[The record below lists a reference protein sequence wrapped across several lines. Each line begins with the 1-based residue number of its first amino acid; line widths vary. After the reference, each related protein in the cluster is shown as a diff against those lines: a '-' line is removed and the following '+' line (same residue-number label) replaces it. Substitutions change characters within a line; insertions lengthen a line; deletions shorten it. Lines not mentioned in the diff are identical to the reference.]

1 MLRRVVRAFRIASLS
16 LGLLMLLWLPV
27 SWVYSVWL
35 ISPWPG
41 DHARFVFGDGVL
53 WINIV
58 TQAPE
63 PSLNNPM
70 QLAVHRI
77 TERGSLDDA
86 LLPSFQHIEWPEFSV
101 ATRNAVIPL
110 WLLAAVCLA
119 WPVTSLLVRRRR
131 RGRGFEVEAKGGG
144 AVSTLD
150 S

>member
-1 MLRRVVRAFRIASLS
+1 
-16 LGLLMLLWLPV
+16 MLLWLPV

-77 TERGSLDDA
+77 TERGSLD
-86 LLPSFQHIEWPEFSV
+86 

-119 WPVTSLLVRRRR
+119 WPVTSLLVQRRR
-131 RGRGFEVEAKGGG
+131 RGRGFEVEAKG
-144 AVSTLD
+144 
-150 S
+150 